1 MRHMSV
7 SGAVSGGRPLIR
19 GGAMIVL
26 VLAAMLWA
34 QPSLAQ
40 YPERPLKI
48 ILAWP
53 PGGLADS
60 LARMIADHLG
70 KAFNQS
76 AVVENRPGAFGI
88 IGTQMAAKMP
98 PDGYGLQ
105 FVTAET
111 HIINPLVYKSLPY
124 DAARDFEPVAMPVR
138 ASFVLAGKA
147 DLDANNVPELIAQSK
162 ARPGRYSA
170 GSYGVGSTSHI
181 ALASLEQATGTEFAH
196 VPYQGVAPV
205 VNALIGGQVDVA
217 FVVPSV
223 VEQHRKSG
231 RVKIL
236 GTATANRIS
245 NVADVATF
253 SEQGAPPVEGGHW
266 YRIVAPRG
274 MPEAIRDRIV
284 AEVQKLASSAA
295 FADRVTGAGAKVE
308 FKDPAQF
315 AAFLRMEDVRLSNVV
330 RDKKIQLSQ

>member
-1 MRHMSV
+1 MMVERRWMR
-7 SGAVSGGRPLIR
+7 R
-19 GGAMIVL
+19 GAMM
-26 VLAAMLWA
+26 VLAVAAFCALA
-34 QPSLAQ
+34 PAHAQ

-88 IGTQMAAKMP
+88 IGTQMAAKLP

-111 HIINPLVYKSLPY
+111 HVINPLVYKSLPY
-124 DAARDFEPVAMPVR
+124 DVARDFEPVAMLVR

-147 DLDANNVPELIAQSK
+147 DLDASNIAELIAQSK
-162 ARPGRYSA
+162 AKPGRYTA
-170 GSYGVGSTSHI
+170 GSYGVGSTSHS
-181 ALASLEQATGTEFAH
+181 ALASLEQASGTEFAH
-196 VPYQGVAPV
+196 VPYQGVTPV

-223 VEQHRKSG
+223 VEQHRKTG
-231 RVKIL
+231 RLKIL
-236 GTATANRIS
+236 GTASSSRIS
-245 NVADVATF
+245 NVADVPTF
-253 SEQGAPPVEGGHW
+253 SEQGAPPVEGGNW
-266 YRIVAPRG
+266 YGIVAPRG
-274 MPEAIRDRIV
+274 VPEVIRERI
-284 AEVQKLASSAA
+284 ASELQKLATSSA
-295 FADRVTGAGAKVE
+295 FVDRVNGAGAKVE

-315 AAFLRMEDVRLSNVV
+315 AVFLRTEERRLGSG
-330 RDKKIQLSQ
+330 SCE